1 MKIQFYKLILLLFL
15 SNIVFA
21 QKLEL
26 GKVTLAELEE
36 KQHPTESDAVAAVLF
51 KKGVVKFE
59 YSENNGFEMI
69 TIVKVKIKIYK
80 KEGYN
85 YANFSQRYY
94 IGTNSKEK
102 VDFSDAITY
111 NIVNGKIE
119 KTKLKNEGIFDEKV
133 NRFWKR
139 KKITMPNVKEGSII
153 EFEYRI
159 TSNQIGTVDEWEF
172 QSDIPVNHSEFT
184 TYIPE
189 YFVYNTNLKGH
200 LFPKVTTEK
209 RRSSIIINSKERIS
223 TGGGLNR
230 QTTTNFNSDR
240 VEFDE
245 TITNY
250 VAQNFPAL
258 KDEAFVNN
266 INNYRSS
273 VLHELT
279 MTKFPNAPFKQY
291 STDWEA
297 VTKTIYNYDDFGA
310 ELNKTG
316 YFEDEIN
323 TLVSKLSTRE
333 EKIGAIFSFVKS
345 KVKWNEY
352 YGYTCNDGVKKAY
365 KDGVGNVAEINLML
379 TAMLRFVGFDA
390 NPVLLSTRS
399 NGIALFPNTSAFNY
413 VIASVKTDSG
423 IILLD
428 ATEKNSLPNI
438 LPIRDLNWYGRLI
451 RKDETSEQIE
461 LTSPIISKSNLTAI
475 LTISSDGTLDGKLR
489 NQEFDYNA
497 YNYRNRV
504 EGLSNDD
511 YSDKLEKKFPGIE
524 ISNLEIKNKSELAK
538 QIIEDYSFK
547 HTNSTEIIGDKI
559 YFSPL
564 LFFAETENPFKTETR
579 KYPIDFVYP
588 NQNTYN
594 LVIKFPEDY
603 MVETLPKSIVMP
615 FSDNLLNFKYTI
627 SNSNNQIYVSAITD
641 INTAIIPADYYE
653 DLKAYYTELVKRET
667 EKIVLKKK

>member
-1 MKIQFYKLILLLFL
+1 MKIQSYKLILLLLL

-80 KEGYN
+80 REGYN

-94 IGTNSKEK
+94 IGTNSKET

-159 TSNQIGTVDEWEF
+159 TSNQIGTIDEWEF

-184 TYIPE
+184 TFIPE
-189 YFVYNTNLKGH
+189 YFVYNPNLKGYI
-200 LFPKVTTEK
+200 FPKVTTEK
-209 RRSSIIINSKERIS
+209 SRSSIIINSKERVIA
-223 TGGGLNR
+223 GGIFKS
-230 QTTTNFNSDR
+230 QFDSDKIDF
-240 VEFDE
+240 EE
-245 TITNY
+245 TVTNY

-297 VTKTIYNYDDFGA
+297 VTKTIYKYDDFGA

-475 LTISSDGTLDGKLR
+475 LTISSDGTVDGKLR